1 MFITHGMLVL
11 RMLWQEDFELQVTL
25 ALCVVQH
32 WSKTNKTRSTWT
44 SSSFVLF
51 SLWMTLPLYS
61 PLARRI
67 TYKNE
72 NLCARSDR
80 VCILSVFSVLSS
92 FIFLSLAV
100 FFSTMCSQPLLG
112 RFMKK
117 QGGMQPWMG
126 CQGVHPHPVLSQR
139 PVMSCS
145 LRIGFWGLLTVI

>member
-1 MFITHGMLVL
+1 MLVL

-25 ALCVVQH
+25 HCVVQP
-32 WSKTNKTRSTWT
+32 WSKANKTRSTWT

-51 SLWMTLPLYS
+51 SLWMTLPCI

-80 VCILSVFSVLSS
+80 VCILSAFSVLSS

-100 FFSTMCSQPLLG
+100 LFSTMCSQPLLG
-112 RFMKK
+112 GFMKK
-117 QGGMQPWMG
+117 QGGVQPWMG